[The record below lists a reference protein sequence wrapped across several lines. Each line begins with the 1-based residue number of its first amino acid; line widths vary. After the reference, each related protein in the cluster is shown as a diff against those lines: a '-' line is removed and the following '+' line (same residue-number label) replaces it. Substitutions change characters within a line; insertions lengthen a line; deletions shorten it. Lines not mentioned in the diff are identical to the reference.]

1 MNPSRTFRT
10 ALLLALGLLIVA
22 GPASAQTDRLTI
34 FHNNDGESQLL
45 PTGDTG
51 GIARFVATLDRERGL
66 VPAGEGRITV
76 SSGDNF
82 LPGPEFNAS
91 FSNGIPFFDTLA
103 IESIGYDALTLGN
116 HDFDFGPDTLADFF
130 AGFVNAPQYVS
141 ANLDFGAE
149 PALQAL
155 VSAGTIARSTVVNT
169 AIGDVGIIGATTPNI
184 RFISAPRNVIIGAV
198 VPAIEA
204 EISALQGAGVDK
216 ILLISHLQGLAE
228 EISVVGQLR
237 DIDAVVAGGGDEL
250 LANPGNTLLPGDV
263 AAAPYPAM
271 ATDLDGNSVPVVT
284 TTGNYRYVGRLVLE
298 FDASGDVVGVDPTSG
313 PVRVVGTTFADGVTP
328 DVTADTTI
336 EQPVQAALD
345 ALAGNVIAQSEV
357 DLDGQRNSVR
367 FFETNQ
373 GNLVADALRWVAT
386 RQAADFGV
394 PAPDVALQNGG
405 GMRDDRILP
414 AGPVTELNT
423 FDILPFSNFVTI
435 TPNVSRA
442 QFKEIMENCVSR
454 ALPADGGSGT
464 GRFAQVSGMSFLWD
478 VTGTA
483 QQIDPV
489 TGTITTPGTRIVE
502 ITLDDGT
509 LIVAGGEVVAGPDLS
524 VTTVNFLANG
534 GDQYPHL
541 SNFTRLAATYQ
552 SALQQY
558 LSSSEGLSG
567 LVTAGGYPEGGEGRI
582 TRFDPVSIADGEDQV
597 VPVSRTLAL
606 EQNAPN
612 PFNPLTNIAFSLP
625 KAQSVR
631 LSIFDTR
638 GRLVNTLVN
647 GTVEAGDHTVVW
659 NGVDRNGRT
668 AASGQY
674 FYVLS
679 TDNRRLSRSMLL
691 LK

>member
-10 ALLLALGLLIVA
+10 ALFLALAVLVVA

-51 GIARFVATLDRERGL
+51 GIARYVATLDRERGL
-66 VPAGEGRITV
+66 VPAGEGQVTV

-103 IESIGYDALTLGN
+103 IEAIGYDALALGN

-130 AGFVNAPQYVS
+130 AGFTSAPQYVA
-141 ANLDFGAE
+141 ANLDFAAE
-149 PALQAL
+149 PGLQAL
-155 VSAGTIARSTVVNT
+155 VDAGTIAKSTVVST

-184 RFISAPRNVIIGAV
+184 RFISAPRNVVIDAV
-198 VPAIEA
+198 VPAIES
-204 EISALQGAGVDK
+204 EVLALEGAGVDK
-216 ILLISHLQGLAE
+216 IVLISHLQGLAE
-228 EISVVGQLR
+228 EIAVVAQLR
-237 DIDAVVAGGGDEL
+237 GIDAVVAGGGDEL

-263 AAAPYPAM
+263 ASAPYPAT

-284 TTGNYRYVGRLVLE
+284 TSGNYRYVGRLVLE
-298 FDASGDVVGVDPTSG
+298 FDANGDVVGVDPSSG
-313 PVRVVGTTFADGVTP
+313 PVRVVGTTFADGVGP
-328 DVTADTTI
+328 DAAAETNI

-345 ALAGNVIAQSEV
+345 ALANNVIAQSEV

-373 GNLVADALRWVAT
+373 GNLVADALRWIAT

-405 GMRDDRILP
+405 GMRDDRTLP
-414 AGPVTELNT
+414 AGPITELNT

-435 TPNVSRA
+435 TPNVTRP

-454 ALPADGGSGT
+454 ALPEDGGSGT

-489 TGTITTPGTRIVE
+489 TGAITTPGTRIVE

-509 LIVAGGEVVAGPDLS
+509 PIVAGGEVVVGPDLT

-541 SNFTRLAATYQ
+541 SDFTRLAATYQ
-552 SALQQY
+552 SALQDY
-558 LSSSEGLSG
+558 LISADGLDG
-567 LVTAGGYPEGGEGRI
+567 LVTAGRYPEGGEGRI

-597 VPVSRTLAL
+597 APVRRTLAL
-606 EQNAPN
+606 AQNTPN

-625 KAQSVR
+625 KSQSVR
-631 LSIFDTR
+631 LSIFDVK
-638 GRLVNTLVN
+638 GRLVTTLVD
-647 GTVEAGDHTVVW
+647 GTLESGDHTVIW
-659 NGVDRNGRT
+659 NGIDHNGRP

-679 TDNRRLSRSMLL
+679 TDSRRLSRSMLL
-691 LK
+691 VK